1 MIKNLLEKIKDF
13 FTIDIDLDIFNEVTY
28 DEICKELYKRNDN

>member
-1 MIKNLLEKIKDF
+1 MKTLIEKIKEF

-28 DEICKELYKRNDN
+28 DEICAELYKRNDN